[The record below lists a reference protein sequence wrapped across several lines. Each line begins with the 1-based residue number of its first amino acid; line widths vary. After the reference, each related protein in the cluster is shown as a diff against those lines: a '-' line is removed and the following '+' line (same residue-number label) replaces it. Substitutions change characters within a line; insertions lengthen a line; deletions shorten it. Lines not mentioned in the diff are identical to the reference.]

1 MTEIR
6 ESEFDI
12 EKIADSGQCFRM
24 KKLPGDGD
32 HNKDALKYEII
43 ARDRRVIVTQ
53 FPGSFVLDCTE
64 NEYESFWKSY
74 FDIDTDMD
82 YEMIR
87 SLVDLKDEYLT
98 KAVNTGYGIRILR
111 QDLWEMIVTFL
122 ISQQNNIP
130 RIHKCIENICREYGR
145 YIEVS
150 DSDALDSETL
160 DCKALGC
167 EVSDCEVSDCD
178 ASDCNV
184 SDCEVSDFEDSDCV
198 RASGKE
204 SHFDDVTGNILRQ
217 NAPVS
222 GYYAFPTPESL
233 AHLDEDDLMSCNLG
247 YRSKYVVRAARSV
260 VEGSLD
266 LEAISRMDY
275 PEAREELLKIYGV
288 GAKVAD
294 CICLFGLHHLEA
306 FPVDTHIRQVLERE
320 YGSGLTGGKE
330 ASNKRDTSGLRSFG
344 VGTDFPFE
352 RYGKYAGVIQ
362 QYIFYYELHRPHM

>member
-1 MTEIR
+1 MVKIKEKG
-6 ESEFDI
+6 FDI

-24 KKLPGDGD
+24 RKLPGDGD
-32 HNKDALKYEII
+32 HNTDALKYEII

-64 NEYESFWKSY
+64 NEYYSFWKSY
-74 FDIDTDMD
+74 FDIDTDTD

-87 SLVDLKDEYLT
+87 SLVDPKDEYLT

-111 QDLWEMIVTFL
+111 QDFWEMIVTFL

-130 RIHKCIENICREYGR
+130 RIHKCIDNICREYG
-145 YIEVS
+145 
-150 DSDALDSETL
+150 
-160 DCKALGC
+160 KG
-167 EVSDCEVSDCD
+167 
-178 ASDCNV
+178 
-184 SDCEVSDFEDSDCV
+184 
-198 RASGKE
+198 
-204 SHFDDVTGNILRQ
+204 
-217 NAPVS
+217 
-222 GYYAFPTPESL
+222 YAFPTPESL
-233 AHLDEDDLMSCNLG
+233 AHLGEDDLMPCNLG

-260 VEGSLD
+260 AEGSLD
-266 LEAISRMDY
+266 LDAISRMDY

-320 YGSGLTGGKE
+320 YGSGPTGGKE
-330 ASNKRDTSGLRSFG
+330 ASNKRDASGLRNFG

>member
-53 FPGSFVLDCTE
+53 FPGSFVVDPSVTE
-64 NEYESFWKSY
+64 PLKKEQLVKGDVRESAEAGTYLFNCSSEEYNSFWKSY
-74 FDIDTDMD
+74 FDIDTDSD

-87 SLVDLKDEYLT
+87 SLVDPKDEYLT

-130 RIHKCIENICREYGR
+130 RIHKCIDNICHEYGR
-145 YIEVS
+145 YVEVP
-150 DSDALDSETL
+150 
-160 DCKALGC
+160 GC
-167 EVSDCEVSDCD
+167 EVSGCEVPGCKEESGNENYYDD
-178 ASDCNV
+178 A
-184 SDCEVSDFEDSDCV
+184 
-198 RASGKE
+198 A
-204 SHFDDVTGNILRQ
+204 GNILRQ

-233 AHLDEDDLMSCNLG
+233 AHLGEDDLMPCNLG

-260 VEGSLD
+260 AEGSLD
-266 LEAISRMDY
+266 LDAIYRMDY
-275 PEAREELLKIYGV
+275 PQAREELLKIYGV

-306 FPVDTHIRQVLERE
+306 FPVDTHIKQVLERE
-320 YGSGLTGGKE
+320 YGESPTGRKEVSRTRDRLVTRSSGIDAG
-330 ASNKRDTSGLRSFG
+330 
-344 VGTDFPFE
+344 FPFE

-362 QYIFYYELHRPHM
+362 QYIFYYELQRQRM